1 MGRMN
6 VLFLFFSNFQFC
18 PHDSVITY
26 SNQFFA
32 ANTMDSRVY
41 ILRVTIAILCISV
54 LASSL
59 FTVCDA
65 INHGRAIRG
74 QNHKIHRS
82 SAIKKL
88 KIKSLKRLNRYSS
101 FHSFGYSDFDSYGSP
116 SSLPLPPFYTLAPQP
131 TPSSSIAPPLA
142 PPSIGGNPSLPALS
156 PVLNPPH
163 ASAFRPPSPRSIL
176 SSPPPSFASSPP
188 KHSPSPPKSVVP
200 SLSPPPLVYLPPVV
214 FPPPPSP
221 SAHRKKP
228 PQYAL
233 WCVAKPT
240 VPDPIIQEA
249 MDYACGSGA
258 DCKSIQPNGMCFQPN
273 TLLAHASYAF
283 NSYWQNTKIGGG
295 TCDFGGTAML
305 VTVDPSY
312 DKCNFMLT

>member
-1 MGRMN
+1 M
-6 VLFLFFSNFQFC
+6 V
-18 PHDSVITY
+18 
-26 SNQFFA
+26 
-32 ANTMDSRVY
+32 SRAY
-41 ILRVTIAILCISV
+41 ILRLTIAILCISM
-54 LASSL
+54 LASTL
-59 FTVCDA
+59 FPVCDA
-65 INHGRAIRG
+65 INHGRGIVG
-74 QNHKIHRS
+74 HKIP
-82 SAIKKL
+82 IKSLKKI
-88 KIKSLKRLNRYSS
+88 KIKSAKRLNRYPS
-101 FHSFGYSDFDSYGSP
+101 FWYSDFDSYGSP
-116 SSLPLPPFYTLAPQP
+116 SSLPLPPFNSISPQP
-131 TPSSSIAPPLA
+131 TPSTSITPSLP
-142 PPSIGGNPSLPALS
+142 PPSIGGNNPSLPASS
-156 PVLNPPH
+156 PLQSPPH
-163 ASAFRPPSPRSIL
+163 VVFGPPSPKTIL
-176 SSPPPSFASSPP
+176 SSPPPYPSSPP
-188 KHSPSPPKSVVP
+188 KNSPSPPKTVP
-200 SLSPPPLVYLPPVV
+200 NLSPPQVYLPPAV

-258 DCKSIQPNGMCFQPN
+258 DCKSIQPNGLCFQPN
-273 TLLAHASYAF
+273 TLLAHASFAF

>member
-1 MGRMN
+1 
-6 VLFLFFSNFQFC
+6 
-18 PHDSVITY
+18 
-26 SNQFFA
+26 
-32 ANTMDSRVY
+32 MDSRAH
-41 ILRVTIAILCISV
+41 IFTVTIGILCISM
-54 LASSL
+54 LASTFFPL
-59 FTVCDA
+59 CDA
-65 INHGRAIRG
+65 INHGRDIG
-74 QNHKIHRS
+74 GDKISRS
-82 SAIKKL
+82 SPIKSLKKI
-88 KIKSLKRLNRYSS
+88 KIKSQKRLNRYSS
-101 FHSFGYSDFDSYGSP
+101 FWYSGFNSDGSP
-116 SSLPLPPFYTLAPQP
+116 SSLPLPPFNSLAPQP
-131 TPSSSIAPPLA
+131 TPT
-142 PPSIGGNPSLPALS
+142 SIGGSNPSLPTPS
-156 PVLNPPH
+156 PVPRPPH
-163 ASAFRPPSPRSIL
+163 SIFGPPSPRNIVTPT
-176 SSPPPSFASSPP
+176 PPPSPYSSSPP
-188 KHSPSPPKSVVP
+188 KHVP
-200 SLSPPPLVYLPPVV
+200 SPPPLVYLPPVV

-258 DCKSIQPNGMCFQPN
+258 DCKSIQPNGLCFQPN

>member
-1 MGRMN
+1 
-6 VLFLFFSNFQFC
+6 
-18 PHDSVITY
+18 
-26 SNQFFA
+26 
-32 ANTMDSRVY
+32 MDSRAY
-41 ILRVTIAILCISV
+41 ILRVTIAILCISM
-54 LASSL
+54 LASTL
-59 FTVCDA
+59 FPVCDA

-74 QNHKIHRS
+74 HKIRRS
-82 SAIKKL
+82 SPIKSLKKL
-88 KIKSLKRLNRYSS
+88 KIKSLRHLNKYTP
-101 FHSFGYSDFDSYGSP
+101 FDSFGYSDFDSYGYSNFDDSYGSP
-116 SSLPLPPFYTLAPQP
+116 SSLPLPPFNSLAPHPQP
-131 TPSSSIAPPLA
+131 TPSSSIAPPNLA
-142 PPSIGGNPSLPALS
+142 PPSIGGNSSLPALS
-156 PVLNPPH
+156 PVPSSPHGAVFGPPN
-163 ASAFRPPSPRSIL
+163 PRSM
-176 SSPPPSFASSPP
+176 PPPPYPLSPP
-188 KHSPSPPKSVVP
+188 KHAPSLSPPKSAP
-200 SLSPPPLVYLPPVV
+200 SLNPPPLVYLPPVV

-221 SAHRKKP
+221 STHRKKP

-305 VTVDPSY
+305 VTVDPSKY
-312 DKCNFMLT
+312 LCHIQKYY

>member
-1 MGRMN
+1 
-6 VLFLFFSNFQFC
+6 
-18 PHDSVITY
+18 
-26 SNQFFA
+26 
-32 ANTMDSRVY
+32 MDSRAY
-41 ILRVTIAILCISV
+41 TLRVTIAILCISV
-54 LASSL
+54 LASTL
-59 FTVCDA
+59 FPVCDA
-65 INHGRAIRG
+65 MNHGRG
-74 QNHKIHRS
+74 TVGHKIRRNL
-82 SAIKKL
+82 K
-88 KIKSLKRLNRYSS
+88 KIKIKPVKRLNRYSS
-101 FHSFGYSDFDSYGSP
+101 FWYSDFDSYGSP
-116 SSLPLPPFYTLAPQP
+116 SSLPLPSFNSLSPQP
-131 TPSSSIAPPLA
+131 TPSTSIAPSLP
-142 PPSIGGNPSLPALS
+142 PPSIGGIGNPSLPASS
-156 PVLNPPH
+156 PVQSPPH
-163 ASAFRPPSPRSIL
+163 GVFGPPSPKSIL
-176 SSPPPSFASSPP
+176 SSPPPSPYPPSPP
-188 KHSPSPPKSVVP
+188 KHSPSPPKSVP
-200 SLSPPPLVYLPPVV
+200 SLSPPQVYLPPVV

-228 PQYAL
+228 PQYTL

-258 DCKSIQPNGMCFQPN
+258 DCKSIQPNGLCFQPN